1 MFGLRLEDS
10 KSKKLMKVIVQI
22 NARMGKGT
30 IKVASEGTNQLW
42 KMKQG
47 SRSPGYT
54 TDWDELVAVKN

>member
-1 MFGLRLEDS
+1 
-10 KSKKLMKVIVQI
+10 MKVIVQI